1 MYATLHDMRIWLTYR
16 RVEGMV
22 SQDVMNNFVDRW
34 QKQGGD
40 LEEELYPVCE
50 EEFVMDEELYGMRCC
65 VLLQDTKH
73 F

>member
-1 MYATLHDMRIWLTYR
+1 
-16 RVEGMV
+16 MV